1 MQSHYPAS
9 FERDMACTEAEWL
22 AWLPKAMGE
31 HPWQRS
37 GQSVRVQL
45 LGGSRLQIEWNVL
58 PPRTIALMRLPRMGM
73 TFRFE
78 GADEQMRAQF
88 MRRFD
93 LTTQRGGG

>member
-31 HPWQRS
+31 HDWQRS
-37 GQSVRVQL
+37 GQTVRVQL
-45 LGGSRLQIEWNVL
+45 QGGGQLDIEWKPL
-58 PPRTIALMRLPRMGM
+58 PPRTIALMCLPRMCM
-73 TFRFE
+73 AFRFD
-78 GADEQMRAQF
+78 GADDQARMQF

>member
-9 FERDMACTEAEWL
+9 FERDMACIEAEWL

-31 HPWQRS
+31 HEWQRL
-37 GQSVRVQL
+37 GQSVHVQL
-45 LGGSRLQIEWNVL
+45 QGGGRLQIEWNAL

-78 GADEQMRAQF
+78 GADDQARAQF

>member
-31 HPWQRS
+31 HDWQRS
-37 GQSVRVQL
+37 DQTVQV
-45 LGGSRLQIEWNVL
+45 RLQGGGRLHIAWKIL

-78 GADEQMRAQF
+78 EADEQARLQF

>member
-1 MQSHYPAS
+1 
-9 FERDMACTEAEWL
+9 MACTEAEWL

-31 HPWQRS
+31 HDWQRS
-37 GQSVRVQL
+37 DQTVQV
-45 LGGSRLQIEWNVL
+45 RLQGGGRLHIAWKIL

-78 GADEQMRAQF
+78 EADEQARLQF

>member
-9 FERDMACTEAEWL
+9 FERDMSCTEAEWL
-22 AWLPKAMGE
+22 AWLPKAMGD
-31 HPWQRS
+31 HDWQCS
-37 GQSVRVQL
+37 DQTVQVRLQT
-45 LGGSRLQIEWNVL
+45 GGRLQIEWKVL

-73 TFRFE
+73 VFRFE
-78 GADEQMRAQF
+78 AADEQARLQF

>member
-31 HPWQRS
+31 HDWQRA
-37 GQSVRVQL
+37 GQAVDVQL
-45 LGGSRLQIEWNVL
+45 QGGGQLHIEWKPL
-58 PPRTIALMRLPRMGM
+58 PPRTIALMRLPRLGM
-73 TFRFE
+73 AFRFD
-78 GADEQMRAQF
+78 GADDQARTQF